1 MFRNTNEAYR
11 DRMKDKKDLAII
23 EYERDY
29 YKNEWAKLMKAQA
42 KPISATEMAADV
54 LSHKDVKIMLT
65 PFIPFDLLQRMLGL
79 IWMSG
84 CWMGLAIM
92 FASWGGLAWTFVCFC
107 MICLSIFFIVSAM
120 FTYLDA

>member
-1 MFRNTNEAYR
+1 MAK
-11 DRMKDKKDLAII
+11 MKAKKDLDLI

-29 YKNEWAKLMKAQA
+29 YKNEWAKLMKLHA
-42 KPISATEMAADV
+42 KPISATEMAVDV

>member
-1 MFRNTNEAYR
+1 MFKNTSEAHMAK
-11 DRMKDKKDLAII
+11 MKAKKDLALI

-29 YKNEWAKLMKAQA
+29 YKNEWAKLMKVHA
-42 KPISATEMAADV
+42 KPISATEMAVDV